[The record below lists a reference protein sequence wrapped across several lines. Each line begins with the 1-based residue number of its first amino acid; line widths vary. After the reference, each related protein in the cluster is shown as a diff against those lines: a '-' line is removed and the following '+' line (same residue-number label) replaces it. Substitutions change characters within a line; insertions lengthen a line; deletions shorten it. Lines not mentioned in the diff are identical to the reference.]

1 MLSDSIS
8 YLGVVLEQAKAQQYF
23 QLLQEEIAWQHD
35 ELTIFGRRIVTKRL
49 VAWYGDRDYEYIYS
63 RSSKRALKW
72 STNLLQLKSL
82 VEEKTG
88 CSFNSCLLNY
98 YHNGEEGMGWH
109 SDDEK
114 SLEEPIHI
122 ASLSLGAR
130 RRFDFRNKK
139 TKEKESIWL
148 DNGGL
153 LLMKHPNQQ
162 LFQHS
167 LPKSKKILE
176 PRINLTFRR
185 MKE

>member
-1 MLSDSIS
+1 M
-8 YLGVVLEQAKAQQYF
+8 GVVLEEAKAQQYF
-23 QLLQEEIAWQHD
+23 KLLQEEIVWQHD
-35 ELTIFGRRIVTKRL
+35 ELIIFGRKIVTKRQ

-63 RSSKRALKW
+63 HSSKRALKW
-72 STNLLQLKSL
+72 STSLLQLKSL
-82 VEEKTG
+82 VEEQTA

-109 SDDEK
+109 SDDEE

-139 TKEKESIWL
+139 TKEKTSIWL
-148 DNGGL
+148 DNGSL
-153 LLMKHPNQQ
+153 LLMKHPHQH

-167 LPKSKKILE
+167 LPKSKKIQE
-176 PRINLTFRR
+176 PRINLTFRK
-185 MKE
+185 MKEPLWKH

>member
-1 MLSDSIS
+1 MLIDSIA
-8 YLGVVLEQAKAQQYF
+8 YMGVVLEETKAQHYF
-23 QLLQEEIAWQHD
+23 KLLQEEIVWQHD
-35 ELTIFGRRIVTKRL
+35 ELVIFGRKIISKRM
-49 VAWYGDRDYEYIYS
+49 VAWHGDRDYEYIYS
-63 RSSKRALKW
+63 HSSKRALKW

-88 CSFNSCLLNY
+88 HSFNSCLLNY

-139 TKEKESIWL
+139 TKEKTAIWL
-148 DNGGL
+148 DNGSL
-153 LLMKHPNQQ
+153 LLMKHPNQE

-167 LPKSKKILE
+167 LPKSKKIKGA
-176 PRINLTFRR
+176 RMNLTFRKI
-185 MKE
+185 KE

>member
-1 MLSDSIS
+1 MLSESIA
-8 YLGVVLEQAKAQQYF
+8 YMGVVLEEAQAQQYF
-23 QLLQEEIAWQHD
+23 KLLQEEIAWQHD
-35 ELTIFGRRIVTKRL
+35 ELLIFGRKITTRRM
-49 VAWYGDRDYEYIYS
+49 VALYGDRDYEYNYS
-63 RSSKRALKW
+63 HSSKRALKW
-72 STNLLQLKSL
+72 STSLLQLKSL

-88 CSFNSCLLNY
+88 CAFNSCLLNY

-122 ASLSLGAR
+122 ASFSLGAR
-130 RRFDFRNKK
+130 RRFDFRNKN

-148 DNGGL
+148 DNGSL

-167 LPKSKKILE
+167 LPKSKKIKE
-176 PRINLTFRR
+176 ARINLTFRK
-185 MKE
+185 MKA